1 MYLINNL
8 PTRQRFL
15 SRNVY
20 YGGFACF
27 VQAAPNDRRFQGLN
41 PKQVKAWIKRERAS
55 CETALLRQMTSAFYE
70 ARVGQPVD
78 IPRLPARA
86 LAPAIVVPML
96 GVYQLDHP
104 QHMSYACT
112 KHCGF
117 CTLGLHGV
125 SGLRMDSSNFKL
137 RDAVELRKFLSQIET
152 AESIVAGSTLQ
163 ATRADEDGAK
173 RDLKVMRRRLQKES
187 WKPGLINVK
196 ELLRDPQF
204 DFLNVSLSP
213 MHCQKGVYKDVI
225 LWTLEAV
232 YECCQNKTH
241 FQRLL
246 RAWDAAAVDQARAY
260 LQGRCKSR
268 GISGVLMA
276 SSIEGKIGV
285 RSSSKADLAN
295 AMKILRALLFFVHSE
310 AFQALVEEKVEDIL

>member
-1 MYLINNL
+1 
-8 PTRQRFL
+8 
-15 SRNVY
+15 
-20 YGGFACF
+20 
-27 VQAAPNDRRFQGLN
+27 
-41 PKQVKAWIKRERAS
+41 
-55 CETALLRQMTSAFYE
+55 
-70 ARVGQPVD
+70 
-78 IPRLPARA
+78 
-86 LAPAIVVPML
+86 
-96 GVYQLDHP
+96 
-104 QHMSYACT
+104 
-112 KHCGF
+112 
-117 CTLGLHGV
+117 
-125 SGLRMDSSNFKL
+125 
-137 RDAVELRKFLSQIET
+137 
-152 AESIVAGSTLQ
+152 
-163 ATRADEDGAK
+163 
-173 RDLKVMRRRLQKES
+173 MRRRLQKES

-232 YECCQNKTH
+232 YKCCQNKTH

-276 SSIEGKIGV
+276 SSIDGTKIGV

-310 AFQALVEEKVEDIL
+310 AFQALVEEKVEDGNGSGGGSGASCRSAVRMSSPLATSMATQLSAWQQRKATPTCSSSSSPELPRRAPTASRRL